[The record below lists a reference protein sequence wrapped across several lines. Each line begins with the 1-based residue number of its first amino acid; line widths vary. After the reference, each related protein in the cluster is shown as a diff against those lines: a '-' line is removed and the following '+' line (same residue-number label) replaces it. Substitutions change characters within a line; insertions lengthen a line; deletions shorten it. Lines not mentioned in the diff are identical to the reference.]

1 MRITREHD
9 FIDDLIIG
17 VDNMLLL
24 HPDLIEEE
32 LSKLEKYCPIYIH
45 ENNGKMSNILIPN
58 KSIESG
64 RYTDEL
70 KYYIPTKTD
79 VYMPIGGVDGRYYLQ
94 TYGTYIDEKTDFT
107 RDIGY
112 SIVDKKTNR
121 VVYEGEKLR
130 FLDRNLAILDK
141 LYITKNTVFFHEDE
155 SIYFF
160 ETGYFILKIEK
171 NEGCRRN
178 ILALYDAEGELVGT
192 DYSKLTYDD
201 MTKIAMNAPNLP
213 DITLPKNINLF
224 EQMII
229 SSLKDKKEF
238 KDCDANNLIDIVNYL
253 KSKNLEIAIDLNSLT
268 VYKVNYQRY
277 FDHLAPQKR
286 NATGPKLELKN
297 K

>member
-1 MRITREHD
+1 MRLTREYD
-9 FIDDLIIG
+9 FMERSFSG

-32 LSKLEKYCPIYIH
+32 LSKIEKYCPIYIH
-45 ENNGKMSNILIPN
+45 ENNGEMSNILIPN
-58 KSIESG
+58 KSIESD

-79 VYMPIGGVDGRYYLQ
+79 VYMPIGGVDGRYYLK
-94 TYGTYIDEKTDFT
+94 TYGTYIDDDFT

-112 SIVDKKTNR
+112 SIVDKITNR

-141 LYITKNTVFFHEDE
+141 FYITKNTVFVHEDE

-160 ETGYFILKIEK
+160 ETGYFILRIEK

-253 KSKNLEIAIDLNSLT
+253 KSKNLEIAIDLESLT
-268 VYKVNYQRY
+268 VYRVNYKDY
-277 FDHLAPQKR
+277 FDYLAPQKR
-286 NATGPKLELKN
+286 NDATGSKLVLK

>member
-1 MRITREHD
+1 MRLTREYD
-9 FIDDLIIG
+9 FMERSFSG

-32 LSKLEKYCPIYIH
+32 LSKIEKYCPIYIH
-45 ENNGKMSNILIPN
+45 ENNGEMSNILIPN
-58 KSIESG
+58 KSIESD
-64 RYTDEL
+64 RYTGEL

-79 VYMPIGGVDGRYYLQ
+79 VYMPIGGVDGRYYLK
-94 TYGTYIDEKTDFT
+94 TYGTYIDDDFT

-112 SIVDKKTNR
+112 SIVDKKTNK
-121 VVYEGEKLR
+121 VVYEGKKLR

-141 LYITKNTVFFHEDE
+141 FYITKNTVFVHEDE

-160 ETGYFILKIEK
+160 ETGYFILRIEK

-201 MTKIAMNAPNLP
+201 MTKIVMNAPNLP

-253 KSKNLEIAIDLNSLT
+253 KSKNLEIAIDLESLT
-268 VYKVNYQRY
+268 VYRVNYKDY
-277 FDHLAPQKR
+277 FDYLAPQKR
-286 NATGPKLELKN
+286 NDATGSKLVLK